1 MWQIKAMLLA
11 MRESFLELRIKR
23 GDFGE
28 GEAFKFAN
36 IAFKNLEF
44 LEEFYYYFL
53 TDSTNERA
61 KSGKIFSLF
70 FAEEQ
75 SAGKGRLGRQWISRK
90 GGLYFSLVLPL
101 FGAQKLAVLSALS
114 VAESISGARIKWPN
128 DVLYEG
134 KKFCGILGE
143 VWGEKTILGIGVNVE
158 NEIPFELSDYATN
171 LSNLGFSREEVFDRI
186 TKNFYKNYLNLI
198 SGKWDEIIA
207 RYREMC
213 ETSGKRVKI
222 ITHSGE
228 IVGIAEICEDGSIA
242 VDGKR
247 IYAGE
252 CIHLRNP

>member
-1 MWQIKAMLLA
+1 

-23 GDFGE
+23 GESGE
-28 GEAFKFAN
+28 GEAFKFAG

-44 LEEFYYYFL
+44 LEEFYYYFA

-61 KSGKIFSLF
+61 KGGKIFSLF

-75 SAGKGRLGRQWISRK
+75 LAGKGRLGRQWISKK

-101 FGAQKLAVLSALS
+101 LGAQKLTILSALS
-114 VAESISGARIKWPN
+114 VAESIPDARIKWPN
-128 DVLYEG
+128 DVLYKG

-143 VWGEKTILGIGVNVE
+143 VWENKAILGIGVNVE
-158 NEIPFELSDYATN
+158 NEIPPELRDYATN
-171 LSNLGFSREEVFDRI
+171 LSNLSMGRKEVFDRI
-186 TKNFYKNYLNLI
+186 TRNFYRNYLNLI
-198 SGKWDEIIA
+198 TGNWEEIIA
-207 RYREMC
+207 RYRKIC

-222 ITHSGE
+222 ITHNRE
-228 IVGIAEICEDGSIA
+228 IVGIAEICEDGSII

-252 CIHLRNP
+252 CVHLRNF